1 MDLEEILDTIISY
14 DPTKPWEAVIHQFIF
29 YCFRNCC
36 LKRVIDSFDIS
47 ENITETLPL
56 DWDSLYELCEK
67 YCDKNFKIY
76 LEDFF
81 DPEHYNQI
89 EDPELLEIFFK
100 NFINSLDIVITNN
113 IREND
118 FIKFLDETLFNYF
131 SDLFNNSELYIFPL
145 SVDHTLNEE
154 VYKKFRMK
162 EMEFVQEPY
171 YDVVYEPIELNKEHY
186 KKRSMAHMMQVKRNG
201 FLKTL
206 RYSRA
211 SLYKTRKADNF
222 TKTTAAL

>member
-1 MDLEEILDTIISY
+1 MDLDEILDTIISY
-14 DPTKPWEAVIHQFIF
+14 DPTKPWEAIINQFIF

-56 DWDSLYELCEK
+56 EWDTLYDLCEA
-67 YCDKNFKIY
+67 YCDTSFKQY

-81 DPEHYNQI
+81 DPDHYSQI
-89 EDPELLEIFFK
+89 EDPELLEIFCK
-100 NFINSLDIVITNN
+100 NFIASLDIVLTKN

-118 FIKFLDETLFNYF
+118 FIKFLDETLFSYF
-131 SDLFNNSELYIFPL
+131 NDLFHDTELYIFPI
-145 SVDHTLNEE
+145 SIENTLNEE
-154 VYKKFRMK
+154 VYKKFRER
-162 EMEFVQEPY
+162 EMDFVQEPQY
-171 YDVVYEPIELNKEHY
+171 EVVHEAIELNKEHY

-206 RYSRA
+206 RYFKP
-211 SLYKTRKADNF
+211 SLHKTRKVV
-222 TKTTAAL
+222 TAL